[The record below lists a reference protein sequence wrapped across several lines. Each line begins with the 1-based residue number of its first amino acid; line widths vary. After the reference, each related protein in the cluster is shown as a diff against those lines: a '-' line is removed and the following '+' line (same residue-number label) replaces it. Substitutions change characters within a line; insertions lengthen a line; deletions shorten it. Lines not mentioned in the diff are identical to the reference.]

1 MPSYCTVC
9 RDKWLYR
16 GSNKSTPRGLDVV
29 NLGRVGVHQL
39 VVVATLTA
47 VGLTFLHQLPGYEGS
62 IIFTC
67 TCVGRGRRRGG
78 GGDGR
83 GGGGEGRGRGRER
96 RVVEVSLLSDSHKF
110 P

>member
-29 NLGRVGVHQL
+29 NLGGVGVHQL

-47 VGLTFLHQLPGYEGS
+47 VGLTFLYQLPGYEGG

-67 TCVGRGRRRGG
+67 TCVGRGR
-78 GGDGR
+78 GR
-83 GGGGEGRGRGRER
+83 ERGGGEGW
-96 RVVEVSLLSDSHKF
+96 
-110 P
+110 